1 MQANAMPHR
10 CPPHEGVAGKP
21 DLFRQFLDIA
31 AGQFRSDARLA
42 GVLKLDLNGVEV
54 DHFVPLC
61 FGPEAPE
68 LKTG

>member
-1 MQANAMPHR
+1 MQANAVPYED
-10 CPPHEGVAGKP
+10 PPHEGVVEAP

-42 GVLKLDLNGVEV
+42 GFLKLDLNGVEV

-61 FGPEAPE
+61 LGPEGP
-68 LKTG
+68 